1 MTAQKQTPVSA
12 ILLILLGAAMLV
24 GALVGTVMLFEAA
37 QNATD
42 LYSSRSPNVPGALS
56 FLPLLVLYIGG
67 GLALGY
73 GLFLRPAKSKPPT
86 ATS

>member
-42 LYSSRSPNVPGALS
+42 LYSSRSPNVP
-56 FLPLLVLYIGG
+56 VL
-67 GLALGY
+67 
-73 GLFLRPAKSKPPT
+73 
-86 ATS
+86 